1 MVIAA
6 VIACIIAP
14 AYLTAN
20 DLTSIMAG
28 FVIQG
33 AFGGSLLAICP
44 SYLSERFPTE
54 VRSTASGFC
63 YHVGTL
69 FGGLVAPIISYL
81 AVEQHLGYA
90 TPMLVGTVFGAGC
103 VILALLVGPETKGK
117 VFVPEL
123 MKV

>member
-54 VRSTASGFC
+54 VRSTRHPAR
-63 YHVGTL
+63 T
-69 FGGLVAPIISYL
+69 I
-81 AVEQHLGYA
+81 
-90 TPMLVGTVFGAGC
+90 
-103 VILALLVGPETKGK
+103 ALLEERVI
-117 VFVPEL
+117 V
-123 MKV
+123 